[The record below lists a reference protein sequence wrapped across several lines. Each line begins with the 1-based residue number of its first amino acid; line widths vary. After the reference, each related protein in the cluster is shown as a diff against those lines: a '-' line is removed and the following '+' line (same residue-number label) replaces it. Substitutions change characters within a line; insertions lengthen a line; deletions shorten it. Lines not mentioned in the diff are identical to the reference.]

1 MKRVLIAEDEAAIR
15 EFIVINL
22 RRGGYDVVEAEDG
35 ARALELY
42 DSCDGDFDVVLLDVM
57 MPNVDGL
64 EVCRQLRAQN
74 KNIGIIMLTAKTQ
87 EMDKITGLMTGA
99 DDYVTKPFSPT
110 ELVARVDAIYRRVA
124 MNTVRKPEKEDI
136 IELGE
141 FKLNLRS
148 RTLTKNGRFIEL
160 TQVEFQM
167 MEYFFT
173 NHGAALSRTDIL
185 NRVWGAEYFGEEKI
199 VDVNIRRL
207 RMKIEDEPSVP
218 RHLITIWGVGYKW
231 NIERSVEVEIFR
243 NNKTMVSYCCLDYSY
258 YPHRCLNNSVS
269 FAQKLLLRRC
279 GYGA

>member
-35 ARALELY
+35 AQALELY
-42 DSCDGDFDVVLLDVM
+42 EAFEGDIDVVLLDVM

-64 EVCRQLRAQN
+64 EVCKQLRIKN
-74 KNIGIIMLTAKTQ
+74 NNIGIIMLTAKTQ
-87 EMDKITGLMTGA
+87 EMDKITGLMMGA
-99 DDYVTKPFSPT
+99 DDYVTKPFSPS

-124 MNTVRKPEKEDI
+124 MNIAVKPKTPDV

-148 RTLTKNGRFIEL
+148 RTLTKNGRYVEL

-167 MEYFFT
+167 MEYFFL
-173 NHGAALSRTDIL
+173 NPGAALSRTDIL
-185 NRVWGAEYFGEEKI
+185 NKVWGSEYFGEEKI

-207 RMKIEDEPSVP
+207 RMKVEEEPSVP
-218 RHLITIWGVGYKW
+218 KHLITIWGVGYKW
-231 NIERSVEVEIFR
+231 IV
-243 NNKTMVSYCCLDYSY
+243 
-258 YPHRCLNNSVS
+258 
-269 FAQKLLLRRC
+269 
-279 GYGA
+279 

>member
-22 RRGGYDVVEAEDG
+22 RRGGYEVIEAEDG

-42 DSCDGDFDVVLLDVM
+42 NSCDGDFDVVLLDVM

-124 MNTVRKPEKEDI
+124 MNTVRKHEKDDI

-173 NHGAALSRTDIL
+173 NNGAALSRTDIL

-218 RHLITIWGVGYKW
+218 KHLITIWGVGYKW
-231 NIERSVEVEIFR
+231 LI
-243 NNKTMVSYCCLDYSY
+243 
-258 YPHRCLNNSVS
+258 
-269 FAQKLLLRRC
+269 
-279 GYGA
+279 